1 MIILSSTTDKLQLTT
16 GQNVTVDVHCS
27 YADHTTSSDNIV
39 CGRQNTA
46 ISTATTTDILAAPAS
61 GDIRNLKT
69 LNIRNKHATDSVTVT
84 VIYDANGTDYELH
97 KVTLAAGEALEYIEG
112 VGFFVLGAVSPS
124 MGKTLT
130 SDFAT
135 SSATA
140 AEVTGLTL
148 ALPVGVFTF
157 NYWLLIQTS
166 ATATAWKC
174 SVNHDGTVTSFVYN
188 VAAAQANPLQADGI
202 LDQDI
207 SLTTGGL
214 LAVNAA
220 RAKSTAGLTAFVS
233 CDTANADMLGLVSG
247 LMVVT
252 VAGNLELWYAS
263 EGAVATTLKAGSSLV
278 VNKCG

>member
-1 MIILSSTTDKLQLTT
+1 MIILALTTDKIQLTT
-16 GQNVTVDVHCS
+16 GQAVTIDVHCS
-27 YADHTTSSDNIV
+27 FADHTTSNDNIV
-39 CGRQNTA
+39 CGKQNTA
-46 ISTATTTDILAAPAS
+46 ITTATTTDILSAPAS
-61 GDIRNLKT
+61 GDVRNLKT
-69 LNIRNKHATDSVTVT
+69 MNARNKHATDSCAVTI
-84 VIYDANGTDYELH
+84 IYDANGTDYELH
-97 KVTLAAGEALEYIEG
+97 KVTLAAGEALEYVEG
-112 VGFFVLGAVSPS
+112 VGFFVLGATSPS

-148 ALPVGVFTF
+148 ALPTGTFTF

-174 SVNHDGTVTSFVYN
+174 SVNHDGTVTSFVYD
-188 VAAAQANPLQADGI
+188 VFATGANPLAADGI

-214 LAVNAA
+214 FNVNAA

-233 CDTANADMLGLVSG
+233 CDTANSDMLGLVTG

-263 EGAVATTLKAGSSLV
+263 EGAVATTLKAGTSLV
-278 VNKCG
+278 VNRCG